1 MFYWT
6 PKRLKELKERGYKLK
21 YYRYKP
27 EWKNYTIEEEEEM
40 KKNPTLVK
48 NMKHVKVDQIPPL
61 SGPDPRGLINQT
73 KQDKPNQLEKLNGR
87 HRQGFNRNTK
97 KG

>member
-48 NMKHVKVDQIPPL
+48 NMKHVKFDQIPPL
-61 SGPDPRGLINQT
+61 SGPDPRGLINHT
-73 KQDKPNQLEKLNGR
+73 KQDKPHQLEKTNGR
-87 HRQGFNRNTK
+87 HRQVTNRN
-97 KG
+97 